1 MKKLF
6 ALLLAAAMTLSLA
19 ACGEKETPAV
29 DEDKSGPEQNG
40 EFIYPAGDISWELAG
55 TAGNGPD
62 TLFRALINVLEPA
75 MGKTFVPVNNMW
87 NTALGNMLAADA
99 DGLTISNIPTPNAFK
114 RDLDP
119 SNNDDPSWRDLGLVC
134 NVVTYP
140 NLIAV
145 RPDDE
150 RFANVNDLAD
160 FVEWCKANPDQNLL
174 VAVKSAKGADDIAL
188 YKLQDVSGLS
198 NEQLIHLNA
207 SSASENMASFL
218 GGHVDVL
225 VSNVPEALSA
235 YNDGGL
241 KVLAV
246 FSEEESE
253 FFPGT
258 PTAKECGFDVVNGVS
273 LGVVM
278 NPECDDQILDAMAE
292 QIVAATENA
301 EFQETLHKLGF
312 TLNVQPREKY
322 AEMLE
327 AEETELKEIAP
338 LIGWE

>member
-1 MKKLF
+1 MAKK
-6 ALLLAAAMTLSLA
+6 
-19 ACGEKETPAV
+19 KHPPA
-29 DEDKSGPEQNG
+29 DEDNSGSEQSG
-40 EFIYPAGDISWELAG
+40 EFTYPTGDINWELAG
-55 TAGNGPD
+55 GAGSGPD

-75 MGKTFVPVNNMW
+75 MDKTIVPVNSMW
-87 NTALGNMLAADA
+87 NVALENMLAADA
-99 DGLTISNIPTPNAFK
+99 DGLTVSNIPTPNAYK

-119 SNNDDPSWRDLGLVC
+119 NNNEDPSWRDLGLVC

-150 RFANVNDLAD
+150 RFADVNDLAD
-160 FVEWCKANPDQNLL
+160 FVEWCKANPDQELL

-198 NEQLIHLNA
+198 DEQLIHLNA
-207 SSASENMASFL
+207 STASENMASFL

-225 VSNVPEALSA
+225 LSNVPEALSA
-235 YNDGGL
+235 YNDGNL

-246 FSEEESE
+246 FSEEKSE
-253 FFPGT
+253 FFPGV
-258 PTAKECGFDVVNGVS
+258 PTAQECGYDVVNGVS

-327 AEETELKEIAP
+327 AEEAELKEIAS